1 MAQKQ
6 QNSVEKVKTIFEM
19 TVERMKSLGVYRS
32 EYDGIIYIYSQLCEQ
47 YETLTIKF
55 EKSKYEYESFTAA
68 GGAKKA
74 PIVATLETLRKDILG
89 YSDRLCLNPKS
100 FDAMNIKPA
109 AKASKLDA
117 AMDAIQ
123 NE

>member
-1 MAQKQ
+1 LVKKAQDI
-6 QNSVEKVKTIFEM
+6 ERTKTIFET
-19 TVERMKSLGVYRS
+19 TVERMKSLGVYKT

-47 YETLTIKF
+47 YETLTLKF

-89 YSDRLCLNPKS
+89 YSDRLCLNPKAY
-100 FDAMNIKPA
+100 DAMNIKPA
-109 AKASKLDA
+109 AKASKLDK
-117 AMDAIQ
+117 AMDALQ
-123 NE
+123 DD

>member
-1 MAQKQ
+1 
-6 QNSVEKVKTIFEM
+6 
-19 TVERMKSLGVYRS
+19 MKSLGIYKP
-32 EYDGIIYIYSQLCEQ
+32 EYDRIIKIYSQLCEQ
-47 YETLTIKF
+47 YDNLTLEFTN
-55 EKSKYEYESFTAA
+55 SNYNCTSYTAA
-68 GGAKKA
+68 GGEKKD
-74 PIVATLETLRKDILG
+74 PLVATLETLRKDILV

-109 AKASKLDA
+109 PKISKLDA